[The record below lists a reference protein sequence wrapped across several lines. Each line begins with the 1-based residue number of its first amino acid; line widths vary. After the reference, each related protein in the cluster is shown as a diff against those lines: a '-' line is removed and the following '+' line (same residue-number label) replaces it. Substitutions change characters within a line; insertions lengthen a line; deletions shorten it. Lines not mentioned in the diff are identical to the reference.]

1 MLILGIDTATS
12 VCSLALYDGERV
24 LSEYSADN
32 GLTHSEKM
40 MPQLQHLLDSCAVLP
55 RQLSGIAVSLGP
67 GSFTGLR
74 IGLSCAKTMGYAL
87 KIPIAGIATPLS
99 LAWNLPLP
107 GVWLS
112 PLIDGQKGNVY
123 QTVYEWRAGSML
135 EVEKTTLKP
144 YGEAL
149 AFLSQSGRECV
160 PLGECIVAPPG
171 GWPKGVSPA
180 PPYVC
185 KPRAAVA
192 AFLGYAR
199 VAAKDWDD
207 PFTLEP
213 YYMKKSE
220 AEILWEKRRT
230 NAATCER

>member
-1 MLILGIDTATS
+1 LGIDTAAS
-12 VCSLALYDGERV
+12 VCSLALYDGVRV
-24 LSEYSADN
+24 LSECSADG

-40 MPQLQHLLDSCAVLP
+40 MPQLQALLDSCAVLP
-55 RQLSGIAVSLGP
+55 CQLAGIAVSLGP

-74 IGLSCAKTMGYAL
+74 IGLSSAKTMAYAL

-123 QTVYEWRAGSML
+123 QTVYEWRAGRMF
-135 EVEKTTLKP
+135 EVEKTTLKSC
-144 YGEAL
+144 GEAL
-149 AFLSQSGRECV
+149 SFLAQSGRECV
-160 PLGECIVAPPG
+160 ALGEYPGEPPG
-171 GWPKGVSPA
+171 GWPKGVHPA
-180 PPYVC
+180 PPYVR

-199 VAAKDWDD
+199 IAAQDWDD

-230 NAATCER
+230 NIVTCEE